1 MDFMLITIGAAAV
14 VYVAGLVW
22 VWYSDRS
29 KAAAIRG
36 TENREISDMTEAE
49 LVEGMERLGNQ
60 YRAMADVI
68 RARRS
73 RTHRQG
79 DVQEWLKHEGY
90 EGFMSRTVV
99 RKLIDDD
106 DPWDNAQVGH

>member
-1 MDFMLITIGAAAV
+1 MSIEALAIGVAV
-14 VYVAGLVW
+14 VYVVGLLW
-22 VWYSDRS
+22 AWYKDLT
-29 KAAAIRG
+29 KKPKKPK
-36 TENREISDMTEAE
+36 NREISDMTEIE
-49 LVEGMERLGNQ
+49 LTEAMERLGNQ

-73 RTHRQG
+73 LTHRQG
-79 DVQEWLKHEGY
+79 EVQEWLKHEGY

-106 DPWDNAQVGH
+106 DPWDNAQVGL